1 MNEIAARALAHYYNL
16 RAQGIPPLDAR
27 MHVRLRFGIIITADM
42 PAPVEAV
49 EVVSSSK
56 PGDFGSD
63 YPKTIKCSST
73 GPAYGC

>member
-1 MNEIAARALAHYYNL
+1 
-16 RAQGIPPLDAR
+16 